1 MKKFTKLLALLM
13 AAAMIFC
20 FAACGGEE
28 KPEESKPAGENTAL
42 SDLKVG
48 FIFLHDENSTYDLN
62 FIKAAEEACTK
73 LGVEKIEKVNES
85 LAQITGGSLMP
96 PEEKILCDMEYIRN
110 RSIWLD
116 LKLLIQTV
124 VVVLLGRF

>member
-1 MKKFTKLLALLM
+1 MV
-13 AAAMIFC
+13 
-20 FAACGGEE
+20 
-28 KPEESKPAGENTAL
+28 KPGLT
-42 SDLKVG
+42 G
-48 FIFLHDENSTYDLN
+48 
-62 FIKAAEEACTK
+62 
-73 LGVEKIEKVNES
+73 